1 MAKLAVRRLPGAL
14 GCEIENLD
22 LRFLDD
28 DHFFT
33 IENALHEHLL
43 VILSRQTIGPRS
55 LMGLARRFGDPMP
68 DAGARHRHGMEMD
81 LQIVSGRNAANG
93 TPEGDRDATAYFRSD
108 GILAKVPARCTIFST
123 QSGSATDPEAVFADQ
138 RRAYQDLSEDK
149 RAGLDG
155 LVALHRAGDRN
166 ALGGQVSGEAAV
178 VHHPIV
184 RTHPHTRKASL
195 YGVAGT
201 SFAIQGMGDNEGRA
215 LLDDLA
221 GHATQERY
229 VTRTRFKP
237 GDVVLWD
244 NAALATAGPLA
255 PEGSDRCLW
264 RVRIAEERPTS

>member
-22 LRFLDD
+22 LRFLDE

-55 LMGLARRFGDPMP
+55 LMGLARRFGEPMS
-68 DAGARHRHGMEMD
+68 DAHAGHRHGMEPD
-81 LQIVSGRNAANG
+81 LQILSGRNAESG
-93 TPEGDRDATAYFRSD
+93 QPEGDRDTCAYFRTD

-123 QSGSATDPEAVFADQ
+123 QSGGVADPEMMFADQ
-138 RRAYQDLSEDK
+138 RRAYRDLAED
-149 RAGLDG
+149 RRTRLDG
-155 LVALHRAGDRN
+155 LVALHREGDRN
-166 ALGGQVSGEAAV
+166 ALGASGGDGEAVAR
-178 VHHPIV
+178 HPIV
-184 RTHPHTRKASL
+184 RTHPHTRKPSL
-195 YGVAGT
+195 YGVTGT
-201 SFAIQGMGDNEGRA
+201 SYAIEGMGDNEGRA

-221 GHATQERY
+221 QHATQEQY

-244 NAALATAGPLA
+244 NCSLATAGALA
-255 PEGSDRCLW
+255 PEGSSRCLW
-264 RVRIAEERPTS
+264 RVRIAEERPTL

>member
-55 LMGLARRFGDPMP
+55 LMGLARRFGEPLSNS
-68 DAGARHRHGMEMD
+68 AAQHRHDMEPE
-81 LQIVSGRNAANG
+81 LQIVSGRDAQSGRA
-93 TPEGDRDATAYFRSD
+93 EGDRDATAYFRTD
-108 GILAKVPARCTIFST
+108 GILAKTPARCTIFST
-123 QSGSATDPEAVFADQ
+123 QSGSASDPEAVFADQ
-138 RRAYQDLSEDK
+138 RRAYQDLPDTK
-149 RAGLDG
+149 RTGLDG
-155 LVALHRAGDRN
+155 LVARHREADRN
-166 ALGGQVSGEAAV
+166 ALGVSAGSRDV
-178 VHHPIV
+178 VVRHPIV
-184 RTHPHTRKASL
+184 RTHAHTHRPSL

-201 SFAIQGMGDNEGRA
+201 AFAIDGMGDNEGRA

-221 GHATQERY
+221 QHATQERY
-229 VTRTRFKP
+229 VTRARFKP

-244 NAALATAGPLA
+244 NCTLSIAGALA
-255 PEGSDRCLW
+255 PEGSDRCQW
-264 RVRIAEERPTS
+264 RVRIAEERPTL